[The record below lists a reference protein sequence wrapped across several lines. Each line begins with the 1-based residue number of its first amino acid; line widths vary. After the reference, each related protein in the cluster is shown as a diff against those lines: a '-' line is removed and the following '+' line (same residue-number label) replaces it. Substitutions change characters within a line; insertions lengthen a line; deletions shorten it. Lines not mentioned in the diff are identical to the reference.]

1 MKRMM
6 KVLIGIVFVLALV
19 VVGGVVFLS
28 MMDFN
33 EYRGMIAE
41 QAKTATG
48 RDLVIAGDLKLEVSL
63 SPAIAVE
70 GVTFANA
77 PWGSR
82 PDMVTMKRFQA
93 EVELLPILSG
103 EVRVKRVILS
113 GLDVLVETDKEGRG
127 NWVFAG
133 PAPEA
138 PAETPSEGGPAT
150 LPVVNLVQVEDV
162 KVTYL
167 DGVTGEKITLDVSS
181 FEARADDLDSPLNIA
196 LAGVFNGAAF
206 DVAGAFGSFK
216 QLMDGGEPFAVKLDA
231 KVPGVSVGIDGAIA
245 KPLEGKG
252 LNLALAVD
260 GKDLGPIGKAVGA
273 ALPPLPP
280 FTVKGRLKD
289 GGGGY
294 SVDDL
299 MVKIGASDISG
310 RAAVFLAGSR
320 PGVDV
325 ALNSQLLNLDELLP
339 PAAEQAP
346 PAKEEPKAEGDGRV
360 FPDDPL
366 PLEGLQAANAKLA
379 FRGAKILVKGLSVT
393 DVAVNLNLEDGNL
406 VVKPLKASVAGG
418 GIDGAVSLDARKPVA
433 ALAIK
438 INARKL
444 TVGQLLKDMQLTDIL
459 ELRLDTDVDIKG
471 SGKSVRAIMAGLQ
484 GRTNVVGRDGQLNSD
499 ALGTATT
506 GLLDAMPWASD
517 ANANKI
523 NCVVSRFDIKKGVAT
538 SKALVFDT
546 NGMSL
551 LGEGQ
556 VNLADET
563 IDMGVTPE
571 SKSVSLAS
579 LAIPIRIG
587 GTFASPSFGPD
598 PAAMAKGAAS
608 AAVGLV
614 SKPASLVG
622 SLLGAATDATAEE
635 EDPCVAALSG
645 KKPAPAKK
653 TTTTTTTQQ
662 PPPKKE
668 EGGVL
673 EGVGSAL
680 GGLFGGKKK

>member
-1 MKRMM
+1 MNRIVKI
-6 KVLIGIVFVLALV
+6 LIGVIAVLVIVVG
-19 VVGGVVFLS
+19 GGVVFLS

-41 QAKTATG
+41 QAKAATG

-63 SPAIAVE
+63 NPAIAVE
-70 GVTFANA
+70 GVSFANA

-82 PDMVTMKRFQA
+82 PEMVTMKRFQA

-103 EVRVKRVILS
+103 EVRVKRVLLS

-127 NWVFAG
+127 NWVFAAAD
-133 PAPEA
+133 APEA

-150 LPVVNLVQVEDV
+150 LPVVNLVQLEDV

-167 DGVTGEKITLDVSS
+167 DGMTGEKIALDLNSL
-181 FEARADDLDSPLNIA
+181 EARADDADSPLNVT

-216 QLMDGGEPFAVKLDA
+216 QLLDGGEPFAVKLDA

-252 LNLALAVD
+252 LNLVLAVD

-280 FTVKGRLKD
+280 FTVGGRLKD

-294 SVDDL
+294 SIDEL
-299 MVKIGASDISG
+299 KIKIGASDISG

-320 PGVDV
+320 PSVDV
-325 ALNSQLLNLDELLP
+325 ALDSQLINLDELLP
-339 PAAEQAP
+339 QAAEQAP
-346 PAKEEPKAEGDGRV
+346 APKEEPKAEGDGRV

-366 PLEGLQAANAKLA
+366 PLDGLQAANAKLA
-379 FRGAKILVKGLSVT
+379 FRGAKILVKGLSIT
-393 DVAVNLNLEDGNL
+393 DVAVNLSLEDGNL

-433 ALAIK
+433 VLAVK
-438 INARKL
+438 VGARKL
-444 TVGQLLKDMQLTDIL
+444 TVGQLLKEMQLTDIL
-459 ELRLDTDVDIKG
+459 ELRLDADVDIKG
-471 SGKSVRAIMAGLQ
+471 SGTSVRAIMAGLQ
-484 GRTNVVGRDGQLNSD
+484 GRTNVVGRDGHLNSD

-506 GLLDAMPWASD
+506 GLMDAMPWAAD
-517 ANANKI
+517 ADANKI
-523 NCVVSRFDIKKGVAT
+523 NCVVSRFDIKKGLAT

-556 VNLADET
+556 INLADET

-622 SLLGAATDATAEE
+622 SLIGAATGVAEEE

-653 TTTTTTTQQ
+653 AATTQT

-673 EGVGSAL
+673 EGVGNAL
-680 GGLFGGKKK
+680 GGLFGGKKN